1 MSTQQADLL
10 EQSSES
16 HSSSL
21 FFEPSLALDVQR
33 TSWISLLE
41 ALPNCSSWRLFYI
54 SVLKRWFDL
63 IVGGI
68 ALVML
73 LPLLTL
79 VAGAILLSMGTP
91 VIFRQVRVGRNGKT
105 FVMYKFRTMIADRR
119 NQKGHFDGPER
130 RMRHKTSHDPRVT
143 RLGRFLRRTS
153 IDELP
158 QLINVVRG
166 DMSLIGPRPEIPHIV
181 DGYAAWQHRRHL
193 VKPGI
198 TGWWQVHG
206 RSDLP
211 MHEHTELDI
220 YYVEHLSLR
229 LDLYIVLCT
238 FRAVLSRAG
247 AF

>member
-10 EQSSES
+10 EPPSES
-16 HSSSL
+16 HSTSL
-21 FFEPSLALDVQR
+21 FFEPSLPLDAR
-33 TSWISLLE
+33 STAWITLLE
-41 ALPNCSSWRLFYI
+41 ALPNCSSWRLFYV
-54 SVLKRWFDL
+54 SALKRWFDL
-63 IVGGI
+63 IIGSFAIVI
-68 ALVML
+68 L
-73 LPLLTL
+73 LPLFAI
-79 VAGAILLSMGTP
+79 VACAIFISMGTP
-91 VIFRQVRVGRNGKT
+91 VIFRQVRVGRNGQT

-119 NQKGHFDGPER
+119 HHTAQFDGPER

-158 QLINVVRG
+158 QLLNVVRG

-181 DGYAAWQHRRHL
+181 DGYATWQHRRHL

-198 TGWWQVHG
+198 TGWWQVQG

-220 YYVEHLSLR
+220 YYVEHLSLQ